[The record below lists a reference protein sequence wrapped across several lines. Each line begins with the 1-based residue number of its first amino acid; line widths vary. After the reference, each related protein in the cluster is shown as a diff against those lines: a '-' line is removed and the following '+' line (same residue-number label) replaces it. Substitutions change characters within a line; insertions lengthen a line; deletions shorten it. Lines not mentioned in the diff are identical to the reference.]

1 MTTAPVGRT
10 AEGTRR
16 SWLHPGTAARL
27 PRLVLLPAPQ
37 RRSRLPFALIVL
49 LLIGSGLIG
58 LLLINTVL
66 AQDAFVLFGL
76 QQKTAALSDQEQQLR
91 ETVAREAGP
100 TVLASRAASLG
111 MVPGGNPLFLRL
123 PDGAVLGDPKGA
135 GGVAPQPTT
144 HASISPT
151 PTPSSTAP
159 SPTAASPTALS
170 PTGAAAP
177 TAGPTGALTGPLTV
191 KPSSKPTLNPTVRAS
206 TKPSAK
212 PTAGP
217 KGARR

>member
-1 MTTAPVGRT
+1 MSTAPAGRP
-10 AEGTRR
+10 AGGTRR

-37 RRSRLPFALIVL
+37 RRSRLPFALVVL

-58 LLLINTVL
+58 LLLLNTVL

-76 QQKTAALSDQEQQLR
+76 QQKSAALDDQEQQLR

-100 TVLASRAASLG
+100 TVLASRAAALG
-111 MVPGGNPLFLRL
+111 MVPGGDPLFLRL
-123 PDGAVLGDPKGA
+123 PDGAVLGDPKAA

-151 PTPSSTAP
+151 PTPSPSRSTSAGSTSSAG
-159 SPTAASPTALS
+159 SP
-170 PTGAAAP
+170 
-177 TAGPTGALTGPLTV
+177 AGPGGT
-191 KPSSKPTLNPTVRAS
+191 PSLKSNVKPTLNPTVRVS
-206 TKPSAK
+206 PSPSAKARPPGTPK

-217 KGARR
+217 TGTRR